1 MLTDIIVF
9 MGNIITVFALTNE
22 ARDIITAFALTNEA
36 RDIITVFA
44 LTNLHEARDKLNWIL
59 RSEIYERICLNK

>member
-9 MGNIITVFALTNE
+9 IGNIITVFALTNLPE
-22 ARDIITAFALTNEA
+22 ARDIITAFALTN
-36 RDIITVFA
+36 
-44 LTNLHEARDKLNWIL
+44 LPEARDKLNWIR